1 MIVKYLHKTKT
12 TRVCKRQETEQQVQS
27 GLSRTPKQIG
37 ALMAQKIDCSYKV
50 SPENFD
56 LGTSSHSSPS
66 LESQRGIDVNQ
77 VWNEQQN
84 ARAKIKQYKQK
95 QSQNE

>member
-1 MIVKYLHKTKT
+1 MIVKYLHKQQKVKT
-12 TRVCKRQETEQQVQS
+12 CKRQENEVEVMS

-50 SPENFD
+50 SADNFD
-56 LGTSSHSSPS
+56 LGTSSHTSPS
-66 LESQRGIDVNQ
+66 LENQRGIDVNQ

-84 ARAKIKQYKQK
+84 ARCKIKQYQK
-95 QSQNE
+95 TKKNG

>member
-1 MIVKYLHKTKT
+1 MIVKYLHKKSQ
-12 TRVCKRQETEQQVQS
+12 TRVCRRQENEVEVMS

-50 SPENFD
+50 SAENFD

-95 QSQNE
+95 QKKNE

>member
-1 MIVKYLHKTKT
+1 MIVKYLHRTQKA
-12 TRVCKRQETEQQVQS
+12 RICKRQENEVEVMS

-37 ALMAQKIDCSYKV
+37 ALLSQKIDCSYKV
-50 SPENFD
+50 SAENFD

-84 ARAKIKQYKQK
+84 ARAKIKEYQKQK
-95 QSQNE
+95 KDE